1 MAKRDKNSRQKLR
14 ASLGDS
20 WDDANYST
28 DGASTANHSE
38 IELEPSDNELAQ
50 EGDVDAPTS
59 ASKGN
64 PLSGPLSKDR
74 MARSLR
80 SDDNDRTPRPLKP
93 VEPLTRSEQTE
104 PTFIMPKLESSLHSP
119 NASPS
124 RRSQVRSQN
133 VRNRTPHLRA
143 SDRSSTSY
151 APVTSSRAQPTSA
164 PTERQQ
170 SPLGLIYGNVLSPL
184 VRYLAGV
191 FGHAMG
197 NLQPFF
203 GLALAIGVLVLGI
216 QFAIGS
222 ARSSLTMAL
231 SPVCLIP
238 GSSYLVPFCAT
249 TTHDDPRVD
258 FEGLLNAQSGLED
271 ILDAAKDT
279 STLPSTI
286 KDSELAIR
294 DLRGLVRHSHLPS
307 RHQLD
312 LEFENFVLTAN
323 EASMDLSR
331 FNSRIGATVDRV
343 IATNTW
349 TRAVLSGISEQEA
362 SYGALDRV
370 YGALTRTFVAP
381 PPTLQERIFDQYSL
395 HVSKN
400 AEEITKLIDTGVA
413 LHAVLQNLDERLDT
427 IYQIAI
433 HDDTTITRDQ
443 EELLAQLWTIVGG
456 NKSKLK
462 NNNKKLLLLRNVSA
476 YRKKALNHV
485 SETLLKLREIQAE
498 LENLREGVEA
508 PAVLGYRDELPIS
521 YHLDL
526 IDRGV
531 DRLRTARGES
541 MRVEGETYRNLVG
554 RGKEERRELPAP
566 IVTAKV
572 K

>member
-1 MAKRDKNSRQKLR
+1 MARRSKNSRQKLG

-20 WDDANYST
+20 WDDANDST

-38 IELEPSDNELAQ
+38 IELEASDNELAQ
-50 EGDVDAPTS
+50 EVDVGAEHS
-59 ASKGN
+59 GN
-64 PLSGPLSKDR
+64 KEDPLSEPFPKDR
-74 MARSLR
+74 MVSGSRSV
-80 SDDNDRTPRPLKP
+80 DYDRTSQTSKPL
-93 VEPLTRSEQTE
+93 EPLTRSEQSG
-104 PTFIMPKLESSLHSP
+104 PFFIMPKLQDSLPASSG
-119 NASPS
+119 SPS
-124 RRSQVRSQN
+124 RRPQTRSQN
-133 VRNRTPHLRA
+133 VRNRTPHLRT

-151 APVTSSRAQPTSA
+151 NPTSRSPPTSA
-164 PTERQQ
+164 PYERQQ
-170 SPLGLIYGNVLSPL
+170 SPLAFVYENILSP
-184 VRYLAGV
+184 VTRYLVGV
-191 FGHAMG
+191 FGHTMG
-197 NLQPFF
+197 NLQPLF
-203 GLALAIGVLVLGI
+203 GLALAVGVLVFGI
-216 QFAIGS
+216 QLAIGS

-231 SPVCLIP
+231 TPVCLIP
-238 GSSYLVPFCAT
+238 GSSYVLPFCAT
-249 TTHDDPRVD
+249 TAEDNPRVD
-258 FEGLLNAQSGLED
+258 FEGLLHAQTGLED

-294 DLRGLVRHSHLPS
+294 DLRGLVRHSRLPS
-307 RHQLD
+307 RHQLGM
-312 LEFENFVLTAN
+312 EFDNFIQTAN
-323 EASMDLSR
+323 DASMDLSR

-349 TRAVLSGISEQEA
+349 TRVVLTGISEQEA

-370 YGALTRTFVAP
+370 YDTLTRPFVAP

-400 AEEITKLIDTGVA
+400 AEEITKLIDAGVA
-413 LHAVLQNLDERLDT
+413 LHSVLQYLDGLLDT

-433 HDDTTITRDQ
+433 NDDASITKDQ
-443 EELLAQLWTIVGG
+443 EELLTQLWTIVGG
-456 NKSKLK
+456 NKSKL
-462 NNNKKLLLLRNVSA
+462 NTNNKKLMLLRNVSA
-476 YRKKALNHV
+476 YRKKALTHV
-485 SETLLKLREIQAE
+485 SETLLKLREVQAE

-508 PAVLGYRDELPIS
+508 PSVLGYRNELPIS

-531 DRLRTARGES
+531 DRLRAARGES